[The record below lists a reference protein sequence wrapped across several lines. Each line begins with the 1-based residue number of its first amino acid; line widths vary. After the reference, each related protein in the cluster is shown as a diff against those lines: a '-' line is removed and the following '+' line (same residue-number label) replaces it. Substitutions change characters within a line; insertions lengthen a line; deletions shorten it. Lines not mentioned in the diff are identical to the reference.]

1 MKQTKSKN
9 IEQNSA
15 LTAIADTAVLIVFN
29 DDENTFEWVIESFV
43 DICQLNIDDA
53 VKKTVS
59 IHLKGQDA
67 VCEGEYIEMKTK
79 KDKLIERTINAIVS
93 RPNFN

>member
-15 LTAIADTAVLIVFN
+15 LTSIEDTAVLIVFN
-29 DDENTFEWVIESFV
+29 DDDNTFEWVIESFV
-43 DICQLNIDDA
+43 DVCQLNIDDA
-53 VKKTVS
+53 VKKTLS
-59 IHLKGQDA
+59 IHLKGQDK
-67 VCEGEYIEMKTK
+67 VCEGEYIEMKAK